1 MRTRRFT
8 FAPLLLVA
16 AALAVAGCER
26 EDMHNQARYEPLEES
41 EFFADGQSSR
51 PLVAGTVAQG
61 QVLRDDPRVNAR
73 TTSNEYAQTYPFPI
87 ARTDLERGRQRYDIY
102 CSMCHGAT
110 GYGDGMVVRRGFVKP
125 PSLHD
130 DRLREAAPGYFYEVI
145 TNGIGAM
152 YSYNDRIPIEDRWRI
167 AAYVKTLQFS
177 RRVEVASLPPEA
189 QQRLQQAASDPQ
201 AQGAATPDHGARPPG
216 APATEGVRQ

>member
-1 MRTRRFT
+1 
-8 FAPLLLVA
+8 
-16 AALAVAGCER
+16 
-26 EDMHNQARYEPLEES
+26 
-41 EFFADGQSSR
+41 
-51 PLVAGTVAQG
+51 
-61 QVLRDDPRVNAR
+61 
-73 TTSNEYAQTYPFPI
+73 
-87 ARTDLERGRQRYDIY
+87 
-102 CSMCHGAT
+102 MCHGAT

-152 YSYNDRIPIEDRWRI
+152 YSYNDRISIEDRWKI
-167 AAYVKTLQFS
+167 AAYVKTLQYS

-189 QQRLQQAASDPQ
+189 QQRLQQAASEPQ
-201 AQGAATPDHGARPPG
+201 SQGAPVQGRGARPPG